1 MRPID
6 LAYRT
11 MFAELAER
19 ALDASFG
26 SQFDL
31 EGRFV
36 SVGVKGRRYW
46 YFDTSREGDRTRS
59 YVGPA
64 DDKAI
69 TRRVEEFR
77 ALKDDHRAR
86 RKLVSTLVR
95 EAGLARP
102 EAGTGDIVAAL
113 SRAGL
118 FRMRAVLVGTV
129 AYQCLGGLLGVRLPA
144 AALQTGD
151 TDVAQFHSISAAIE
165 DSLPP
170 LLDILR
176 EIDPSFRGVPRLGH
190 AHHSTQFV
198 SKAGYRVDFLTPNTG
213 KAEYEVA
220 PATMPALGGAFAQPL
235 RFLDFLIHEPER
247 SVMLHKAGVPVVV
260 PAPERF
266 AVHKLIVASRRP
278 GDAIGRAKAD
288 KDLVQAASLVE
299 ALALGRRMA
308 DLATAWAEAWERGPS
323 WREALKAGL
332 SALGSER
339 DARVR
344 RVLHEGLGELGY
356 DPVAFGAGRRLP

>member
-11 MFAELAER
+11 MFAELSER

-26 SQFDL
+26 SQFDV

-46 YFDTSREGDRTRS
+46 YFDTAREGERTRS

-64 DDKAI
+64 DDEAI
-69 TRRVEEFR
+69 TRRVEDFR

-102 EAGTGDIVAAL
+102 ESGTGDIVAAL

-129 AYQCLGGLLGVRLPA
+129 AYQCLGGLLGVRLPS

-151 TDVAQFHSISAAIE
+151 TDLAQFHSISAAI
-165 DSLPP
+165 DDTLPP
-170 LLDILR
+170 VLDILR
-176 EIDPSFRGVPRLGH
+176 EVDPSFRSVPHLGN
-190 AHHSTQFV
+190 ALHSTHFV
-198 SKAGYRVDFLTPNTG
+198 SKAGYRVEFLTPNRG
-213 KAEYEVA
+213 KAEYETS
-220 PATMPALGGAFAQPL
+220 PAAMPALGGAFAQPL
-235 RFLDFLIHEPER
+235 RFLDFLIYEPAR

-266 AVHKLIVASRRP
+266 AVHKLIVATRRP
-278 GDAIGRAKAD
+278 GDGIGRAKAD

-299 ALALGRRMA
+299 ALALGRRQA
-308 DLATAWAEAWERGPS
+308 DLATAWSAAWERGRS
-323 WREALKAGL
+323 WRQALNGGL
-332 SALGSER
+332 SALGGAR
-339 DARVR
+339 GARVR
-344 RVLHEGLGELGY
+344 SVLRVGLAELGL
-356 DPVAFGAGRRLP
+356 DPAAFELGPAG